1 MTAND
6 NSPPAD
12 KDPAATTTD
21 EQRNELG
28 AATTVLG
35 GEPAW
40 MHLATDAD
48 GRGEV
53 KVRAEWLDDEQGSVG
68 LTAGLAGGE
77 LSVSMDPDHAR
88 RLAAKLKSAAA
99 YAEGADR

>member
-1 MTAND
+1 MAND
-6 NSPPAD
+6 NSPPES

-40 MHLATDAD
+40 THVGASAD
-48 GRGEV
+48 DRASL
-53 KVRAEWLDDEQGSVG
+53 KVRAEFLDGDRGSVG
-68 LTAGLAGGE
+68 LTTTLAGGE
-77 LSVSMDPDHAR
+77 VSISLEPSAAR

-99 YAEGADR
+99 YAEEGDR